1 MTASRPSGAQH
12 RRSCL
17 LASVTAQSS
26 SAPPPPPRPPSLRRR
41 RGLSHFSNRIL
52 GLLLRRNA
60 CAIWVGGLDR
70 ARGARSR
77 GDKTTGRGFGTRAHA
92 PVLAWSRAFAGGSWS
107 RWALLGFVGSY
118 PGFIGFYRVLS
129 TSGFIGFYLALVG
142 FGGFG
147 WVLVGAPRKRPG
159 FSWVS
164 FFYKRN
170 PRPIPQNG
178 LPKPSAPKT
187 PRFCWVSFFTSKT
200 HAPYHKTDF
209 PIPKREQHHSIF
221 SLYLGGDRTF
231 LYQRGDRT
239 FFL

>member
-1 MTASRPSGAQH
+1 MTASRPSGAQL

-17 LASVTAQSS
+17 LASVTVQSS

-41 RGLSHFSNRIL
+41 RSLQYFSNRVL

-92 PVLAWSRAFAGGSWS
+92 PMLAWSRAFAAGSWS
-107 RWALLGFVGSY
+107 RWALLGFVGSDR
-118 PGFIGFYRVLS
+118 GFVKFFYRVLS
-129 TSGFIGFYLALVG
+129 IAGFYLALVG
-142 FGGFG
+142 FGGFWWG
-147 WVLVGAPRKRPG
+147 RPENAPV
-159 FSWVS
+159 FV
-164 FFYKRN
+164 
-170 PRPIPQNG
+170 
-178 LPKPSAPKT
+178 
-187 PRFCWVSFFTSKT
+187 RFRFFTRKI

-209 PIPKREQHHSIF
+209 PIPKKREQHHSIF

-231 LYQRGDRT
+231 LYQGANLSYTTLQYHARHFPILQTEYTRNST
-239 FFL
+239 FKY